1 MDREVDG
8 ETAQFKGDP
17 RLAGR
22 EIASVTTFANGKS
35 AEIYGIEFNLVRQF
49 SALPGALGGLG
60 VYANATFQ
68 RSSADTGV
76 EDAGESDF
84 FNAPETIFNAAL
96 TYQKYG
102 IESSLAYSWRDRQ
115 IARFSSYYTRI
126 VEEPYGSLDLQFSV
140 APMPQVRL
148 FVNAVDLLNDGS
160 DPVIDERYGSGSPLL
175 EGRTHVGRNVTVG
188 ARFSF

>member
-1 MDREVDG
+1 M
-8 ETAQFKGDP
+8 
-17 RLAGR
+17 
-22 EIASVTTFANGKS
+22 
-35 AEIYGIEFNLVRQF
+35 RQF

-126 VEEPYGSLDLQFSV
+126 VEEPYGSLDLQFSI
-140 APMPQVRL
+140 APLPQVRL

-160 DPVIDERYGSGSPLL
+160 DPVVDERYGSGSPLL